1 MNKDIDIKI
10 FNAEEILQLS
20 QLEKIR
26 EKFEEKILEICKYT
40 KVKESSDAESIKIK
54 IEKFLEENYMVDISL
69 DNLADYLGHSFK
81 YTSVLFKKVMGDN
94 FKNYLNVYRLEKAK
108 EFMEYNKDLKIKE
121 LAELVG
127 YNSSNTFIRIFRKY
141 EGVSPGKY
149 FGIGE
154 HEE

>member
-1 MNKDIDIKI
+1 M
-10 FNAEEILQLS
+10 Q
-20 QLEKIR
+20 
-26 EKFEEKILEICKYT
+26 
-40 KVKESSDAESIKIK
+40 
-54 IEKFLEENYMVDISL
+54 
-69 DNLADYLGHSFK
+69 
-81 YTSVLFKKVMGDN
+81 
-94 FKNYLNVYRLEKAK
+94 

>member
-1 MNKDIDIKI
+1 
-10 FNAEEILQLS
+10 
-20 QLEKIR
+20 
-26 EKFEEKILEICKYT
+26 
-40 KVKESSDAESIKIK
+40 
-54 IEKFLEENYMVDISL
+54 
-69 DNLADYLGHSFK
+69 
-81 YTSVLFKKVMGDN
+81 MGDN
-94 FKNYLNVYRLEKAK
+94 FKNYLNIYRLEKAK

-154 HEE
+154 HEEQKKENFLVIEKVFFMFYFDKVKQ

>member
-1 MNKDIDIKI
+1 
-10 FNAEEILQLS
+10 
-20 QLEKIR
+20 
-26 EKFEEKILEICKYT
+26 
-40 KVKESSDAESIKIK
+40 
-54 IEKFLEENYMVDISL
+54 MVDISL

-94 FKNYLNVYRLEKAK
+94 FKNYLNIYRIEKSK
-108 EFMEYNKDLKIKE
+108 EIMQEIVDLRIKE

-127 YNSSNTFIRIFRKY
+127 YNSSNTFIRTFRKY

-149 FGIGE
+149 FGIIE